1 MMDLIVRAIWDGEA
15 GVWTADCVDVPG
27 LILEHPDL
35 DELIEALADLG
46 PDLVAANTKF
56 DPKAVRFKLVAERL
70 VAATP

>member
-1 MMDLIVRAIWDGEA
+1 
-15 GVWTADCVDVPG
+15 VPG
-27 LILEHPDL
+27 LILEL
-35 DELIEALADLG
+35 DELIEALVDLG